1 MYLNKKTN
9 NFDLLRLA
17 LAITVAIV
25 HAETLTQLEVF
36 ATFSQFLNSKTAVD
50 SFFIISGFLIFMS
63 FDSNSRIADYGIKR
77 ARRIIPGYSAV
88 IIICAVFMFFISTE
102 KVSDYFNIEFIKYI
116 FFNLLTLNF
125 IHHSLPGVFNE
136 NPIHDING
144 ALWTI
149 KIEVMFY
156 FSVPFIVYAF
166 SKSNKALILIS
177 IYILSVFYSALM
189 FWLSSH
195 YEMEIFVKLER
206 QLPGQ
211 MTFFISGAFLYY
223 YFDSFYKN
231 YLPILITSL
240 SILLIH
246 KYIIN
251 INFLYPAAL
260 AVMVIY
266 FATIFKHLG
275 NFGKLGDLSFGVY
288 IWHFPIIQIFISYDF
303 FSNIILGTL
312 SLTLSIFLI
321 SYLSWHLIEKR
332 FLLTSSHYVT
342 SEKE

>member
-9 NFDLLRLA
+9 NFDLLRLI
-17 LAITVAIV
+17 LAVTVAIV
-25 HAETLTQLEVF
+25 HTDALTQLEIF
-36 ATFSQFLNSKTAVD
+36 ATFSQFLNSKIAVD

-63 FDSNSRIADYGIKR
+63 FDSNSRIIDYGIKR
-77 ARRIIPGYSAV
+77 AKRIIPGYSAV
-88 IIICAVFMFFISTE
+88 IIICAVLMFFIST
-102 KVSDYFNIEFIKYI
+102 KTVSGYFNIDFIKYI

-125 IHHSLPGVFNE
+125 IHLSLPGVFNE
-136 NPIHDING
+136 NPNHFVNG

-156 FSVPFIVYAF
+156 FSVPFIAYTF

-177 IYILSVFYSALM
+177 IYILSIFYSILM
-189 FWLSSH
+189 LWLSSH
-195 YEMEIFVKLER
+195 YEMEIFVRLER

-223 YFDSFYKN
+223 YFDNFYKN
-231 YLPILITSL
+231 HLPILMVSL

-251 INFLYPAAL
+251 INFLYPASL
-260 AVMVIY
+260 AVVVIY
-266 FATIFKHLG
+266 FATIFKYLG

-288 IWHFPIIQIFISYDF
+288 IWHFPIIQIFIFYGF
-303 FSNIILGTL
+303 FSNITLGAL
-312 SLTLSIFLI
+312 SLILSIFI
-321 SYLSWHLIEKR
+321 TSYLSWHLIEKR
-332 FLLTSSHYVT
+332 FLLKSSHYVT